1 MSASDT
7 TDNIKKSR
15 SSRSSGTRDKSEE
28 NPDDSIVDPICP
40 EVYIG
45 NTTKPRI
52 KGTRLTSTCLVSQ
65 CLAKGPEIYIDDT
78 DDLTL
83 PYYDFITVEDAL
95 ADSTLSAGTRFDMTT
110 NATSRINIQYGSWG
124 TPESQ
129 IPDNCSEKW
138 TECDRWLEQS
148 DYWPSIDRTGLV
160 MFDVEHWNE
169 SSIDRMVRDGKK
181 IGVCKNF
188 VSAFTM
194 TAINGVMLTIRVN
207 FNGSTCEGREIPP
220 KVKAVLENPLIH
232 KQMFGVLGDVE
243 SLKMMKIHVQNWAD
257 TGRIL
262 VGADPQPDKQDPKSG
277 KVYAADWHRSP
288 VNFHYAGRATNSI
301 RVAKVVTSSRTS
313 SSTGQRTC
321 TSTTSTTVM
330 SRGPPYSESRRKPY
344 SPGEVH
350 NRRMYSVGSIFGTT
364 FTEAWV
370 V

>member
-1 MSASDT
+1 MSHANRLNIQTHRRHQTANQSTRQITPKLQARVHRTRVHPSDQVHKISRSLPPPSLASLDERQASVKSRLGKRLPSVSASDT

-129 IPDNCSEKW
+129 IPDNCSENGQNATDGW
-138 TECDRWLEQS
+138 NNQT
-148 DYWPSIDRTGLV
+148 TG
-160 MFDVEHWNE
+160 
-169 SSIDRMVRDGKK
+169 
-181 IGVCKNF
+181 
-188 VSAFTM
+188 
-194 TAINGVMLTIRVN
+194 
-207 FNGSTCEGREIPP
+207 PQ
-220 KVKAVLENPLIH
+220 LI
-232 KQMFGVLGDVE
+232 
-243 SLKMMKIHVQNWAD
+243 
-257 TGRIL
+257 
-262 VGADPQPDKQDPKSG
+262 
-277 KVYAADWHRSP
+277 
-288 VNFHYAGRATNSI
+288 GRAWLCSTWNTGM
-301 RVAKVVTSSRTS
+301 RAQ
-313 SSTGQRTC
+313 STG
-321 TSTTSTTVM
+321 
-330 SRGPPYSESRRKPY
+330 
-344 SPGEVH
+344 
-350 NRRMYSVGSIFGTT
+350 
-364 FTEAWV
+364 W
-370 V
+370 